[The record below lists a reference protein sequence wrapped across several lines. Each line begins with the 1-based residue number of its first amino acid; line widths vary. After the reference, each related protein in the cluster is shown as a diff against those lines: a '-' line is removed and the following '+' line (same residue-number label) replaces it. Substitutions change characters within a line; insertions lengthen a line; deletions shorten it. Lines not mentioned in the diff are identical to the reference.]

1 MQEEALP
8 KVQKEEGLA
17 LHAAS
22 GRRSTLQRRLHDHRL
37 RLRSPVD
44 LCSPPKIKLPSLLA
58 SQFKPAPKVL
68 SDPPGLARKVLDD
81 QADLLQH
88 EVDVVTACE
97 QTTVV
102 IKRNGG
108 EPERMA
114 AVRTAD
120 QLRASMEADNVDAPY
135 LVKLAELRNHILVLL
150 TKRPLTKEKGRWK
163 KANLFQNVLKAVDI
177 DKKFVHTSGMA

>member
-1 MQEEALP
+1 M
-8 KVQKEEGLA
+8 
-17 LHAAS
+17 
-22 GRRSTLQRRLHDHRL
+22 
-37 RLRSPVD
+37 
-44 LCSPPKIKLPSLLA
+44 
-58 SQFKPAPKVL
+58 
-68 SDPPGLARKVLDD
+68 LDD